1 MSWSPGRGRGCGS
14 VQLSICGDVVVC
26 ALYCDNRLCCGANG
40 PTLDPQPTHTGGG
53 VGGIFSNGI
62 KWLDTLLPLGFKHSL
77 EKSKSWLCSPLIL
90 L

>member
-1 MSWSPGRGRGCGS
+1 ME
-14 VQLSICGDVVVC
+14 IFFKKAVVC

-40 PTLDPQPTHTGGG
+40 TTLDPHPTPSVRG

-62 KWLDTLLPLGFKHSL
+62 KWLDTLLPLGFKRSL
-77 EKSKSWLCSPLIL
+77 EKSKSWLSSPLIL